1 MSDRLKR
8 TVERFKTRIE
18 SGAYY
23 EAHQTIRTIVN
34 RHVKAK
40 QYSEAVDLLYEGANA
55 LADKKEYASA
65 GDLVGYILAVYE
77 EAGVT
82 GNDHKQRL
90 IEVINK
96 FPNTEDNTLIDIS
109 KEAIKWSKTASGSPF
124 GDSDLHLVFG
134 SKLIQRVQ
142 SLNLSKSAEDSYKLF
157 QVAEVNL
164 VLGSHQCLP
173 LYVDFL
179 YQWYVTSDGL
189 NDPGL
194 YLARAVINYAYLKN
208 IKFVLESV
216 NRFVEQLS
224 NAKQP
229 TEIIETEGVVVKFYD
244 NCPLLNFVQLLALT
258 LSRENSSAKFMK
270 LYDEYRQTIEA
281 NELTNSI
288 DYLGRLYYDLKLGNA
303 NGGNNMFANL
313 MSGLFK

>member
-8 TVERFKTRIE
+8 TVERFKARIE

-23 EAHQTIRTIVN
+23 EAHQTIRTIAN
-34 RHVKAK
+34 RYVKAK
-40 QYSEAVDLLYEGANA
+40 QYPEAVDLLYEGANA

-65 GDLVGYILAVYE
+65 GDLVSYILSVYE
-77 EAGVT
+77 EAGIS
-82 GNDHKQRL
+82 GGDHKLRL

-96 FPNTEDNTLIDIS
+96 FPNSEDSTLIDIS
-109 KEAIKWSKTASGSPF
+109 KEAIHWSKATSQSPF
-124 GDSDLHLVFG
+124 GDPELHLVFG
-134 SKLIQRVQ
+134 TKLIQRVE
-142 SLNLSKSAEDSYKLF
+142 SLDLTKSSEDAYKLF

-179 YQWYVTSDGL
+179 FQWYKASDGQL
-189 NDPGL
+189 DPGL

-208 IKFVLESV
+208 IKFVQESVSRFLEQLAVTSQPDEVLES
-216 NRFVEQLS
+216 
-224 NAKQP
+224 
-229 TEIIETEGVVVKFYD
+229 EGVVVQFYD
-244 NCPLLNFVQLLALT
+244 KFPLLNFIQLLVLT
-258 LSRENSSAKFMK
+258 LTRENSSAKFMK
-270 LYDEYRQTIEA
+270 LYDEYRGTIEA

-288 DYLGRLYYDLKLGNA
+288 DYLGRFYFDLKLGNA
-303 NGGNNMFANL
+303 NGGGNMFANL